1 MTKRVAWGIT
11 GSGAFLKESVEA
23 IETLMRKGFKI
34 TAFVSRA
41 GESVLKFY
49 GLQKQLESVL
59 TGDYPVGVVYESEQP
74 PGFPVTGRLYL
85 GVYDIVVVSPA
96 SMNTVSKIIHGIAD
110 SLVSNLAMHAIKSN
124 TPIVI
129 LPVDA
134 VETKSIVPM
143 VIDRDKCSMCT
154 DCIAAKACIHNA
166 LAYDKYHKVKTYPE
180 RCQRC
185 YSCLEACPH
194 NAIRFDVEIVVKPVR
209 FYLELIN
216 RLKFIDNLRL
226 ALSVREILEIIGDQF

>member
-1 MTKRVAWGIT
+1 MTRRIAWGIT
-11 GSGAFLKESVEA
+11 GSGAYLRESIEA
-23 IETLMRKGFKI
+23 IETLMRKGCKI

-41 GESVLKFY
+41 GESVLKIY
-49 GLQKQLESVL
+49 GLQRRLESIL
-59 TGDYPVGVVYESEQP
+59 TGDYPTGIVYESEQP

-85 GVYDIVVVSPA
+85 GVYDVVVVSPA

-124 TPIVI
+124 TSIVI

-143 VIDRDKCSMCT
+143 VIDRDKCSLCT
-154 DCIAAKACIHNA
+154 NCVAAKACVYNA
-166 LAYDKYHKVKTYPE
+166 LVHDKYHKVKAYPE

-185 YSCLEACPH
+185 YLCREMCPH

-216 RLKFIDNLRL
+216 RLRSIDNLQI
-226 ALSVREILEIIGDQF
+226 ALSVREILEIIGDQI